1 MDTKKIVLLLI
12 LLVLVLAVI
21 IAAVAAIG
29 KLKRKVRQVSRM
41 AFGTDS
47 LMEGW
52 QKQAKELSVTPKSV
66 SGMTRIYEPQIQR
79 DFPEFNWVQFKNKAE
94 NMLIS
99 AFAAVSEGRIELL
112 QEATP
117 ELTGQVENQITAN
130 KQAGIRETY
139 RQVKIHQT
147 EIARYEKK
155 QGKCIIT
162 LQSAVEHYHY
172 KEKDGKLLEGDRE
185 LLEQTRYNTELMYVQ
200 DAKAANLDRSL
211 GMTCPHCGAPVTMLG
226 ENRHCEYCGSPV
238 TPINIQVWNL
248 QKFYEVDYHHV

>member
-1 MDTKKIVLLLI
+1 MDTKIQVLLAVLLI
-12 LLVLVLAVI
+12 CVLVI
-21 IAAVAAIG
+21 IITAAVRRI
-29 KLKRKVRQVSRM
+29 KRKVRQVSRM

-47 LMEGW
+47 LVEGW

-99 AFAAVSEGRIELL
+99 AFAAISEGRSELL
-112 QEATP
+112 QEAAP
-117 ELTGQVENQITAN
+117 ELSGQIQNRIIAN
-130 KQAGIRETY
+130 RQAEVTETY
-139 RQVKIHQT
+139 RQVKIHRT

-172 KEKDGKLLEGDRE
+172 KEQYGKLLEGSRE
-185 LLEQTRYNTELMYVQ
+185 LLEQTKYNTELMYVQ
-200 DAKAANLDRSL
+200 NAKEANLDRSV
-211 GMTCPHCGAPVTMLG
+211 GVTCPHCGAPVTMLG
-226 ENRHCEYCGSPV
+226 EDRHCEYCGSPV
-238 TPINIQVWNL
+238 VPINIQVWTL
-248 QKFYEVDYHHV
+248 HKFYEVDYHHV

>member
-1 MDTKKIVLLLI
+1 
-12 LLVLVLAVI
+12 
-21 IAAVAAIG
+21 
-29 KLKRKVRQVSRM
+29 
-41 AFGTDS
+41 
-47 LMEGW
+47 
-52 QKQAKELSVTPKSV
+52 
-66 SGMTRIYEPQIQR
+66 
-79 DFPEFNWVQFKNKAE
+79 
-94 NMLIS
+94 MLIS
-99 AFAAVSEGRIELL
+99 AFAAVSEGKLELL
-112 QEATP
+112 QEAAL
-117 ELTGQVENQITAN
+117 ELVGQVENQILAN
-130 KQAGIRETY
+130 EQAGIRETY

-185 LLEQTRYNTELMYVQ
+185 LPEQTKYNTELMYVQ

-238 TPINIQVWNL
+238 IPVNIQVWNL
-248 QKFYEVDYHHV
+248 QRYYEVDYHHV

>member
-1 MDTKKIVLLLI
+1 MDTRMQILLIVLLI
-12 LLVLVLAVI
+12 FVLVVV
-21 IAAVAAIG
+21 IAAAVSRI
-29 KLKRKVRQVSRM
+29 KRKVRQVSRM

-47 LMEGW
+47 LAEGW

-99 AFAAVSEGRIELL
+99 AFAAISEGKSELL

-117 ELTGQVENQITAN
+117 ELSDQIENQIMAN
-130 KQAGIRETY
+130 RQAGITEIY

-147 EIARYEKK
+147 AISRYEKK

-172 KEKDGKLLEGDRE
+172 KEQGGKLLAGDRE
-185 LLEQTRYNTELMYVQ
+185 LLEQTKYNTELMYVQ
-200 DAKAANLDRSL
+200 DAKEANLDRSV
-211 GMTCPHCGAPVTMLG
+211 GMTCPHCGAPITMLG

-238 TPINIQVWNL
+238 IPINIQVWTL